1 MSNKNTYELT
11 LGRLLQNSENK
22 NKITNCLR
30 QRLPITFSVSI
41 QTILI
46 LYFRLCLKNIRN

>member
-46 LYFRLCLKNIRN
+46 LLFSFMHEEHS

>member
-22 NKITNCLR
+22 NKIKNCLR

-46 LYFRLCLKNIRN
+46 LLFSFMPEEHS

>member
-22 NKITNCLR
+22 NKIKNCLR

-41 QTILI
+41 KNMLI
-46 LYFRLCLKNIRN
+46 LFFVYA